1 MTAATDAATTE
12 AGTAPSDIQP
22 AEIGRPESRA
32 PAIRYAVIIPHYNDL
47 TRLRLCLDSLAPQVA
62 GRDDIEVLVVDN
74 NSPIDMS
81 AVPGAYPWVRLFV
94 EPQKGAGH
102 ARNRG
107 AAEATADTFLFT
119 DSDCIPTSDWVAR
132 AIAAQRDDA
141 IVGGRMETFDETP
154 GPRSGAEAFEAVFAF
169 NQRHYVKHLNFTVTA
184 NMITTRHVYETTG
197 GMIFGPSEDL
207 EWCQRAVSSGFAIS
221 YDEKMV
227 VKHPT
232 RRDWE
237 ALLKKW
243 RRIVD
248 EQYWTSSQHN
258 GTSLAGRLRWAA
270 RAFAVSL
277 SGLVHLP
284 KVFACRDLENMPDKI
299 RAAGTLLRLR
309 VTRGVWMMRQ
319 AMSPTLE

>member
-22 AEIGRPESRA
+22 AETERPESRA

-107 AAEATADTFLFT
+107 VAEATADIFLFT
-119 DSDCIPTSDWVAR
+119 DSDCLPTPDWVAR
-132 AIAAQRDDA
+132 AIQAQRPDT
-141 IVGGRMETFDETP
+141 IVGGRMVTFDETP
-154 GPRSGAEAFEAVFAF
+154 GPRSGAEAFETVFAF
-169 NQRHYVKHLNFTVTA
+169 NQQHYIKKLNFTVTA
-184 NMITTRHVYETTG
+184 NAVTTRHVYKTTG
-197 GMIFGPSEDL
+197 GMIFGPAEDI
-207 EWCQRAVSSGFAIS
+207 EWCQRAVSKGFAVA
-221 YDEKMV
+221 YDDAMV

-232 RRDWE
+232 RKDWE

-248 EQYWTSSQHN
+248 EQFWTSTQSN
-258 GTSLAGRLRWAA
+258 GTSLAGRFRWAA
-270 RAFAVSL
+270 KAVVVSL
-277 SGLVHLP
+277 SALVHLP
-284 KVFACRDLENMPDKI
+284 KVFACRELENMTDKI
-299 RAAGTLLRLR
+299 RAAGTLVRLR
-309 VTRGVWMMRQ
+309 VTRGVWMLRQ
-319 AMSPTLE
+319 AMSPTPE